1 MPERRFSIWQAKVRD
16 LNTDFSTNVPCCTM
30 QVSCIP
36 RPLYI
41 SALVCEVRSKGI
53 VV

>member
-30 QVSCIP
+30 QVSLCSQA
-36 RPLYI
+36 PLHF
-41 SALVCEVRSKGI
+41 SSGL
-53 VV
+53 